1 MNNQELIDN
10 NNQLDNVSNRKG
22 QPGSLGT
29 TTTGPNDHSQPGA
42 APARVDDSVD
52 ASAARTSNDAAGAY
66 PRSPGGANGL
76 AADAKMDDDT
86 GLSNT
91 VNRQQPV
98 DGRAQ
103 QAEQSNVGRRDDMT
117 PD

>member
-22 QPGSLGT
+22 EPGSLGKT
-29 TTTGPNDHSQPGA
+29 TIGPNDHSQPGA
-42 APARVDDSVD
+42 AAHE
-52 ASAARTSNDAAGAY
+52 SNDAAGGY
-66 PRSPGGANGL
+66 PRSPGGANQL
-76 AADAKMDDDT
+76 AADRTMDDDT

-91 VNRQQPV
+91 ANVEQPV
-98 DGRAQ
+98 DERAR